1 MVYLSPSHKSLSVL
15 PRLLFFFFF
24 LAQWVMWKWATSL
37 HPSCVRIMS
46 LCLWGTDSNG
56 LVITV
61 CLRVYRC
68 IPPPCL
74 HGLWAKT
81 DKDHTFIFAPSSS
94 EDRVSSH
101 CELPLWSYYKAQYFW
116 SELVWVQGMNLT
128 WLCNLEIHEIYHF
141 SLWCGA
147 KSCEKKKKWGKK
159 KNKTQIQTNSLL

>member
-15 PRLLFFFFF
+15 PWLFFF

-61 CLRVYRC
+61 CLWVYRC

-94 EDRVSSH
+94 EDWVSSH

-116 SELVWVQGMNLT
+116 SKLVWVQGMNLT
-128 WLCNLEIHEIYHF
+128 WLCNLEMCEIYHF

-147 KSCEKKKKWGKK
+147 KSCEKEGKREKK
-159 KNKTQIQTNSLL
+159 TLIQTNRLL